1 MNYLMYFT
9 KQAMSSDPLLSEFV
23 NCIAFQLCFLRVLYD
38 VSRYVKTI
46 ISCMQYSIKRYTS
59 WEHNEYEKH
68 LT

>member
-38 VSRYVKTI
+38 VSRYVKNNYKLYAI
-46 ISCMQYSIKRYTS
+46 QYQTVYFMGT
-59 WEHNEYEKH
+59 
-68 LT
+68 